1 MKNDFTIAAGCFVVG
16 IVTGLMLMVALLMT
30 SERHAAMPKVMK
42 QVTVVQGVTQ
52 TGDSLVEA
60 VPTQETPQAVGIDY
74 AAWAVPSVDVDMA
87 EVIDILTDYSV
98 VHEGKLLTYLKYYGL
113 TDPRAKTIYINSDVA
128 QSDSR
133 DTVIHE
139 LLHVIYFR
147 RGFDTSGQYEDLIS
161 QRAHEIYLKLYGPAG
176 HGTVKWLQ

>member
-1 MKNDFTIAAGCFVVG
+1 MKSDFVVATGCFVMGV
-16 IVTGLMLMVALLMT
+16 VAGLVLMVALLMA
-30 SERHAAMPKVMK
+30 SESHTLPKVMK
-42 QVTVVQGVTQ
+42 QVTVIQGVTQ
-52 TGDSLVEA
+52 TGDLTTEV
-60 VPTQETPQAVGIDY
+60 VPTQDAPVTPVGIDY

-147 RGFDTSGQYEDLIS
+147 RGFDTSGQYEELIS
-161 QRAHEIYLKLYGPAG
+161 ARAHEIYLKLYGPAG
-176 HGTVKWLQ
+176 HGTK